1 MKPSINNLKS
11 YKNNLNPN
19 QKNFNPPLKSPT
31 ALPENILQRLTHSQ
45 SPELNLKSSKKISTP
60 TKKLEPFSI
69 KISTPPPPPEK
80 FLTTLPKNIL
90 SPLTHSQSPEPN
102 LKPS

>member
-11 YKNNLNPN
+11 YKHNLIPN
-19 QKNFNPPLKSPT
+19 QKKFNPPKKSPT

-45 SPELNLKSSKKISTP
+45 SPELNLKPSKKISTP
-60 TKKLEPFSI
+60 TKKLEPFS
-69 KISTPPPPPEK
+69 KKSHHPPPPEK
-80 FLTTLPKNIL
+80 FLTCTHSKNIL
-90 SPLTHSQSPEPN
+90 SPLTHSQSPDPN